1 MPSEIDICQ
10 EIKRH
15 LDAQGQSEKWLA
27 EQIGLTRS
35 TLNRNLKKRSLDSDW
50 LADISHILGVG
61 FLKMLADA
69 ETEKREKQKK
79 VVVSG

>member
-1 MPSEIDICQ
+1 MPSKIDICQ

-27 EQIGLTRS
+27 EKMGLTRS

-50 LADISHILGVG
+50 LADISDFIGVCL
-61 FLKMLADA
+61 FQMLADA
-69 ETEKREKQKK
+69 EREKRENRMKTQ
-79 VVVSG
+79 